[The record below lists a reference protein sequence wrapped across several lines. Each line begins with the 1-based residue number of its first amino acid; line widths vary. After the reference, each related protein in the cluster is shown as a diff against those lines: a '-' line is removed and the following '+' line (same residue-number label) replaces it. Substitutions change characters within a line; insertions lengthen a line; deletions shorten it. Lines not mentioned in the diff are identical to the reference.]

1 MAGMMAEGRRRGGSA
16 GRMAN
21 QLALLAASCLAAAP
35 RVSGTTTGDTGLS
48 PPISGPVCSI
58 LDHGAVADN
67 ATLCTKAIQATID
80 ICAAYH
86 PGGSTVLVPRGS
98 YRTASISLR
107 SNMRFHLA
115 EGAGLYGSTDPA
127 DYTISY
133 QWFGGR
139 RR

>member
-1 MAGMMAEGRRRGGSA
+1 MARLM
-16 GRMAN
+16 
-21 QLALLAASCLAAAP
+21 LLVLTALASCFATAPLA
-35 RVSGTTTGDTGLS
+35 SGTIETGLS
-48 PPISGPVCSI
+48 PPITGPVCSV

-67 ATLCTKAIQATID
+67 ATLATKAIQATID
-80 ICAAYH
+80 LCAAAH

-133 QWFGGR
+133 QCTAIFD
-139 RR
+139 